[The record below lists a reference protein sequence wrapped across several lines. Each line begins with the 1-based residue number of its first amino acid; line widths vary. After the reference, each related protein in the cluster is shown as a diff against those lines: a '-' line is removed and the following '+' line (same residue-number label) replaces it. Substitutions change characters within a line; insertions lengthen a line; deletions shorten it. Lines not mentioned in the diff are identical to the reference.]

1 MERVAIFSA
10 LLLLASG
17 FAVLRGGAPER
28 IVGISLLAAFAVS
41 LALQQPLAA
50 RFVAVEWGI
59 LAADLVLLAILV
71 GVALFSDRFWPL
83 WLAAFHALGTGAH
96 MVRGLDHG
104 IEPVAYAIL
113 LAAWS
118 YPMILLLA
126 IGTARHARR
135 KREGPERDWSGSA
148 PLSS

>member
-1 MERVAIFSA
+1 MERVIFFNL

-17 FAVLRGGAPER
+17 YAVWRGGAPER
-28 IVGISLLAAFAVS
+28 IVGVSLLLAGLLTRLAYQPFAV
-41 LALQQPLAA
+41 
-50 RFVAVEWGI
+50 RFVAVDWGV
-59 LAADLVLLAILV
+59 LAIDLALLAILLA
-71 GVALFSDRFWPL
+71 VALYADRFWPL

-96 MVRGLDHG
+96 LVRGLDYR

-118 YPMILLLA
+118 YPMILLLV

-135 KREGPERDWSGSA
+135 KRDGPERDWSGA
-148 PLSS
+148 GTSS

>member
-1 MERVAIFSA
+1 VERVIIFNL

-17 FAVLRGGAPER
+17 YAIWRGGLPER
-28 IVGISLLAAFAVS
+28 IVGVSLLLAGLLTRLAYQPFAG
-41 LALQQPLAA
+41 
-50 RFVAVEWGI
+50 RFVSVDWGV
-59 LAADLVLLAILV
+59 LAIDVVLLAILLA
-71 GVALFSDRFWPL
+71 VALFADRFWPL

-96 MVRGLDHG
+96 LVRGVDYG

-135 KREGPERDWSGSA
+135 KREGAARDWSGGT
-148 PLSS
+148 PVTP